1 MPSNIE
7 IIRRASDAA
16 LDYFQ
21 INRAIKYI
29 AKDHHIGE
37 PTVMFL
43 LFASHLED
51 VDGFFNYSNDID
63 SSPLYSIQADH
74 IKDAIKD
81 DLIHK
86 QAYGVYR
93 ISRRGRIILSQ
104 LLDRAGTLRHKRTR
118 LPERRAQSLIALNER
133 RASGLP
139 KEDSLPSL
147 PWL

>member
-1 MPSNIE
+1 MSSNIE

-29 AKDHHIGE
+29 AKDHHISE

-43 LFASHLED
+43 LFAAHLED
-51 VDGFFNYSNDID
+51 SDGFFNYSNDID
-63 SSPLYSIQADH
+63 GSKLYSIHADH

-86 QAYGVYR
+86 QSYGVYR
-93 ISRRGRIILSQ
+93 ISKRGRIILAQ
-104 LLDRAGTLRHKRTR
+104 LLDLAGTLHHKRTR
-118 LPERRAQSLIALNER
+118 WPERRGQNLIGGNAKT
-133 RASGLP
+133 ASGLP